1 VNSNG
6 DVFTAGIP
14 NTFYKSTNGG
24 LNWIDIGVV
33 SSGTIND
40 IKFINSKGYAVTSHG
55 ELFTT
60 ANQGTTWQKESS
72 ITNGSIT
79 TIGVLTENR
88 VLLMGDYGITLRFEN
103 QFTSSEP
110 NGNIVPEN
118 YKLEQNFPN
127 PFNPSTSIKYS
138 VPVNADVVIKIYDI
152 TGREVSTLVN
162 AAKQAGTY
170 EVNFDASHL
179 ASGVY
184 LYRIDVQDI
193 SGKTNVFT
201 STKKMILIK

>member
-1 VNSNG
+1 
-6 DVFTAGIP
+6 
-14 NTFYKSTNGG
+14 
-24 LNWIDIGVV
+24 
-33 SSGTIND
+33 
-40 IKFINSKGYAVTSHG
+40 
-55 ELFTT
+55 
-60 ANQGTTWQKESS
+60 
-72 ITNGSIT
+72 
-79 TIGVLTENR
+79 
-88 VLLMGDYGITLRFEN
+88 MGDYGITLRFEN